1 MLQGRRKDRAST
13 QQLSFTVRRQPLF
26 RLLFVCANHSTAIS
40 GVNILTDL
48 WIIALPIK
56 TLRGINR
63 PLKEKMALILVFGA
77 GLFATTM
84 SAVRLRSIYTYT
96 LATDPFRDAIPVCLH
111 NPVQTRQTRGSRDT
125 DKAHPPQ
132 QVNIWSVIEVNVAIL
147 CASVPA
153 LKPIFTPHCIRDRR
167 RKNQYRYRGR
177 DESSYGGDSSH
188 IRAR

>member
-40 GVNILTDL
+40 GVNIVTDL

-125 DKAHPPQ
+125 DKAHPPTGKHLERHRGQ
-132 QVNIWSVIEVNVAIL
+132 R
-147 CASVPA
+147 
-153 LKPIFTPHCIRDRR
+153 RDTLRVCPSP
-167 RKNQYRYRGR
+167 QT
-177 DESSYGGDSSH
+177 H
-188 IRAR
+188 IHAPLHTGPQA